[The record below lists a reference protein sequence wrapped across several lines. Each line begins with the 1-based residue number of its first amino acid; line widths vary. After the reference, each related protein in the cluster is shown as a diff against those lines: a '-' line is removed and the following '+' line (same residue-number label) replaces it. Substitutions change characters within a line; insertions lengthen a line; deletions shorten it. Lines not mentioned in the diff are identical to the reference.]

1 MRHQLSICSLLI
13 LFTCKIALGES
24 TNDLENLEP
33 FNLTESQ
40 AHELLEIKTEDLA
53 PNSFALNGIKIGAR
67 NFNGQKQRGYLDVLV
82 DPQLNLW
89 NGLKGDMRGSHLGSL
104 ELVVEV
110 VENSNGENIL
120 DTTNDKPWAATITVY
135 DIENGL
141 FGGGRS
147 VTFNQSDESAT
158 VTSISGQ
165 ILLLVPINIEKYAIS
180 KSAGKATPDIMKRD
194 DVSSVSINDN
204 GVTFRHPQSEPNFK
218 PNIMAYD
225 VDGNRIKI
233 TSQSSPPKNVTAHA
247 YRISKS
253 ADWDSMLIFL
263 PERYLEISIPFKMK
277 IE

>member
-1 MRHQLSICSLLI
+1 MRHQLGICSLLI
-13 LFTCKIALGES
+13 LFTCKIALGEF

-40 AHELLEIKTEDLA
+40 AHEVLKIKTEDLA
-53 PNSFALNGIKIGAR
+53 PNLFTLNGIQISAR
-67 NFNGQKQRGYLDVLV
+67 NFNGRKQRGNLDVLV
-82 DPQLNLW
+82 DPRLNLW

-104 ELVVEV
+104 ELVVDV

-120 DTTNDKPWAATITVY
+120 DTTNDKPWAATIKVY
-135 DIENGL
+135 DTENGL

-147 VTFNQSDESAT
+147 VTFNQSDENAT

-165 ILLLVPINIEKYAIS
+165 LRLLLPINMQKYTIS
-180 KSAGKATPDIMKRD
+180 KSADETTPDITKRD
-194 DVSSVSINDN
+194 DVSAVSIKDK

-218 PNIMAYD
+218 PSIMTYD
-225 VDGNRIKI
+225 ANGKRIMI
-233 TSQSSPPKNVTAHA
+233 TSQSSPRENVTSHA
-247 YRISKS
+247 YRISNS
-253 ADWDSMLIFL
+253 VDWDSMLIFL